1 MDISIAYD
9 LVEIIGDYYEKEH
22 PTYHTPHAKSM
33 IVSL

>member
-1 MDISIAYD
+1 MHISIAYD

-33 IVSL
+33 IVSI

>member
-1 MDISIAYD
+1 MVIRKAYD

-33 IVSL
+33 IVSI

>member
-1 MDISIAYD
+1 MVISKAYNS
-9 LVEIIGDYYEKEH
+9 VEIIGDYYEEEH

>member
-9 LVEIIGDYYEKEH
+9 SVEIIGDYYEKEH

-33 IVSL
+33 IVSI